1 LVRGVY
7 HIRRFQVE
15 RDHMKTS
22 NVAIR
27 KLIVDESG
35 QALAEYSLLITFIA
49 AVCVIAV
56 TALGLAVA
64 TGFGGI
70 LPAF

>member
-1 LVRGVY
+1 
-7 HIRRFQVE
+7 
-15 RDHMKTS
+15 MTT
-22 NVAIR
+22 IR
-27 KLIVDESG
+27 KLQTDESG

-64 TGFGGI
+64 SGIGGI